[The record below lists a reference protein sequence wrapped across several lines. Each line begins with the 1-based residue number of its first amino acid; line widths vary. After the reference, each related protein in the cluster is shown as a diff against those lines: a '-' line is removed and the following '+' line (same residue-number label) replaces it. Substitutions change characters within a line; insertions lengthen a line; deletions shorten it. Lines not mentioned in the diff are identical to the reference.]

1 MELVSKRLG
10 HDDVAFT
17 FKTYYH
23 LLPGVEDEA
32 VAKFDSVLAGK
43 LLVQEPQSD
52 KAPEAP
58 ENASVKPSVT
68 NNVIAFPTGALPKK
82 KTRNCLRA

>member
-17 FKTYYH
+17 VKTYYH

-32 VAKFDSVLAGK
+32 VAKFDGVLADK
-43 LLVQEPQSD
+43 LLAPEPQPDEPSED
-52 KAPEAP
+52 ACVNSCVIS
-58 ENASVKPSVT
+58 NA
-68 NNVIAFPTGALPKK
+68 IAFPTGALPKK
-82 KTRNCLRA
+82 KTRNRLRG